1 MAEHEAPAVPARFI
15 PSPKVR
21 AYVYRCILAAGPLV
35 VFYGL
40 MTAQEFA
47 LWAGLGGTVLSPVA
61 ALALA
66 NTPREVAGA
75 SSEPRGL

>member
-1 MAEHEAPAVPARFI
+1 MAEREAPARFI
-15 PSPKVR
+15 PSPR
-21 AYVYRCILAAGPLV
+21 LRGYIYRCILAAGPLV

-66 NTPREVAGA
+66 NTPREVKDA
-75 SSEPRGL
+75 SSDTGGV